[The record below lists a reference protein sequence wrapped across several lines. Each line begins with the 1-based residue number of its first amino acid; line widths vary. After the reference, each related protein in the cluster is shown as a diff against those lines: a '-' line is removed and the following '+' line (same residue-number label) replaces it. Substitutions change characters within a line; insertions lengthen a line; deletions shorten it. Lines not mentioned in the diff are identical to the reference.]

1 MNEIKHIHLGRQQ
14 FTISLEAY
22 GELKKYID
30 AIARQAGDA
39 GADMT
44 EEVESRMAELLTERG
59 TTGDKVVLPK
69 DVAFLKAQLGEPRDF
84 MDSDIDENED
94 DNKSD
99 VSEDGTKRLFRD
111 IDNAMVAGVAAGLAK
126 YLGIEVVVI
135 RLIFIALTLFGG
147 SGVLLYVILWLL
159 VPEAKT
165 NSERL
170 QMNGMAV
177 NIDNLKK
184 VVNEADIPAA
194 TRRASNTVMRVV
206 NLIVKVIL
214 NLVGLTFVAAGLAV
228 LLGDALALVYG
239 LVRGLQVGNEI
250 LFPVGSEQVAILI
263 CAFVVV
269 GLFAGMLVALGR
281 IMVLRKWAMPGWIL
295 AAVVGA
301 FIVAASI
308 GGGLAAD
315 AAPTIRHQYEHVQ
328 HSQRISVE
336 PFTKL
341 NFLGN
346 EVQYVMQPGLTA
358 QVHIKTLGNVDTSK
372 VKISEKD
379 GILTIDTRALK
390 LNDNC
395 TTICPYGDTNMKIV
409 IETPSTMQIPRLGSP
424 QIHIPVGGPYRAY

>member
-59 TTGDKVVLPK
+59 TIGDKVVLPK

-84 MDSDIDENED
+84 MDSDLDEDEKPD
-94 DNKSD
+94 T
-99 VSEDGTKRLFRD
+99 SEDGVKRLFRD
-111 IDNAMVAGVAAGLAK
+111 TDNAMLAGVAAGLGK
-126 YLGIEVVVI
+126 YFGVEAVI
-135 RLIFIALTLFGG
+135 VRLIFIALTLFGG
-147 SGVLLYVILWLL
+147 SGILLYVILWLL

-194 TRRASNTVMRVV
+194 TRRASSAAMRVAD
-206 NLIVKVIL
+206 LIMKVVL
-214 NLVGLTFVAAGLAV
+214 NLVGLAFVITGVAV
-228 LLGDALALVYG
+228 LIGDAFALVYG
-239 LVRGLQVGNEI
+239 LVRGLQVANMT
-250 LFPVGSEQVAILI
+250 LFPVGSEQVVILI

-269 GLFAGMLVALGR
+269 GLFAGMLIILGR
-281 IMVLRKWAMPGWIL
+281 ILVRRKWTMPGWAL
-295 AAVVGA
+295 AAMVGV
-301 FIVAASI
+301 FIVAASV

-315 AAPTIRHQYEHVQ
+315 ATPTIRDQYDHLQ
-328 HSQRISVE
+328 HSQRIPVKS
-336 PFTKL
+336 FTKL
-341 NFLGN
+341 NFVGSN
-346 EVQYVMQPGLTA
+346 VMYIREFGPTPV
-358 QVHIKTLGNVDTSK
+358 VHIKTLGNIDTSK
-372 VKISEKD
+372 IKISEKD
-379 GILTIDTRALK
+379 GALTVDTRAF
-390 LNDNC
+390 NPNQNC
-395 TTICPYGDTNMKIV
+395 TMVCPYGDTNTEIV
-409 IETPSTMQIPRLGSP
+409 VEAPDTLTTPSLGAP
-424 QIHIPVGGPYRAY
+424 EIHLPVYGPYKQY

>member
-14 FTISLEAY
+14 FTISIAAY
-22 GELKKYID
+22 SELKKYID

-84 MDSDIDENED
+84 MDSDLDED
-94 DNKSD
+94 DDIDTS
-99 VSEDGTKRLFRD
+99 SDGTKRLFRD

-126 YLGIEVVVI
+126 YLGIETVI
-135 RLIFIALTLFGG
+135 VRLIFIALTLFGG

-177 NIDNLKK
+177 NIDNLKR
-184 VVNEADIPAA
+184 VVDAADVPGA
-194 TRRASNTVMRVV
+194 TRRVSGTVVE
-206 NLIVKVIL
+206 IVRFTVKFML
-214 NLVGLTFVAAGLAV
+214 NLLGFVFMAAGVAV

-239 LVRGLQVGNEI
+239 LVRGLQVGNTT
-250 LFPVGSEQVAILI
+250 LFPVGSEQVTILV
-263 CAFVVV
+263 CVFVIV
-269 GLFAGMLVALGR
+269 GLFAGMLMTLGR
-281 IMVLRKWAMPGWIL
+281 TLVRRKWTMPGWAL
-295 AAVVGA
+295 AAVVGV
-301 FIVAASI
+301 FIVAGSL
-308 GGGLAAD
+308 GGGLGAD

-328 HSQRISVE
+328 HSRRISVK

-341 NFLGN
+341 NFVGN
-346 EVQYVMQPGLTA
+346 NMFYISEPGVA
-358 QVHIKTLGNVDTSK
+358 NEVHIKTLGNIDTSK
-372 VKISEKD
+372 IKISEKD
-379 GILTIDTRALK
+379 GVLTLDTSAFNPSSEGCRLV
-390 LNDNC
+390 
-395 TTICPYGDTNMKIV
+395 CPYGNTNVEIV
-409 IETPSTMQIPRLGSP
+409 IQTPDPSAITSSLGTP
-424 QIHIPVGGPYRAY
+424 GAKLRMDGPDGNW